1 MYNIT
6 SVIGIQ
12 GIFLKPRKCTR
23 VCQLDVLLTGDGG
36 VGGGENHRPP
46 IWKMWSSS
54 RRAQGKQPQ
63 SHGNLGEGSTIES
76 KGEELQAWDVTG
88 SVQYFREGQSDQ
100 DRRAPSGFSN
110 KGDID

>member
-36 VGGGENHRPP
+36 VGGGERITDHPYGRCGPAAEEPKGSNHRAMETWEKVVP
-46 IWKMWSSS
+46 
-54 RRAQGKQPQ
+54 
-63 SHGNLGEGSTIES
+63 
-76 KGEELQAWDVTG
+76 
-88 SVQYFREGQSDQ
+88 
-100 DRRAPSGFSN
+100 
-110 KGDID
+110 